1 MMNNWVY
8 HVTTLKK
15 LKKYEQTGFITP
27 PVRGWNKIEDAV
39 NFSWQTGRH
48 VILRILLPNKHKLLG
63 HKGNASYC
71 DIPTPINYHEVKRSR
86 KTKSR
91 GGSA

>member
-1 MMNNWVY
+1 MKQNWVY

-15 LKKYEQTGFITP
+15 LKRYEQNGYIKP
-27 PVRGWNKIEDAV
+27 PVRGWNNIEDAV

-48 VILRILLPNKHKLLG
+48 VILRILLPNKKRLFG

-71 DIPTPINYHEVKRSR
+71 DIPTPINYHQVTVDGERHEQF
-86 KTKSR
+86 
-91 GGSA
+91 